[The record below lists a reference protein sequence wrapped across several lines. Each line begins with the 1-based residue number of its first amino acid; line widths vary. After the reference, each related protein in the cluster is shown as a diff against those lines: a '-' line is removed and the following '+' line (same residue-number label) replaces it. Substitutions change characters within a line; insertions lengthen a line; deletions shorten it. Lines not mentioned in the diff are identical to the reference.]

1 MILGLILT
9 TWWYV
14 APCYET
20 DPYSF
25 RDQNISDS
33 REVLNR
39 EVNRA
44 LDDIARNWSGKRDHY
59 RVAAA
64 VYWKLGGIYWV
75 DKLERWA
82 MNSPEVEKL
91 PTTRYRSIYRG
102 MPFWVTRAAFVFG
115 VGDSIK
121 INGTL
126 IGTDKIGH
134 FFSQGR
140 KFFKR
145 YLRYGSETRAAKRS
159 AATERGI
166 FGRATTGS
174 YSNADLVANYEGYR
188 FYRSLLED
196 DIVPGKQAIL
206 RWEGDRLVMQRA
218 FDWADHVNAFWDE
231 ALNPN
236 AYDRPLKWRMRARL
250 KAMCEDQDKD
260 ICSLFDNPDYRVLF
274 AKYQHIGLV
283 DTSDMLVPNICGH
296 SEQHHLESTA
306 GRISSN

>member
-134 FFSQGR
+134 FFPKDVSSLSGTCAMGLKHVPPSDLLPPNGEFSVERQPVAIQ
-140 KFFKR
+140 
-145 YLRYGSETRAAKRS
+145 TRTWSPIMK
-159 AATERGI
+159 ATVSIGPYWKTILSRVNRPFCAGKVI
-166 FGRATTGS
+166 VWSCNGPLIGQTTSMPFGT
-174 YSNADLVANYEGYR
+174 
-188 FYRSLLED
+188 
-196 DIVPGKQAIL
+196 
-206 RWEGDRLVMQRA
+206 
-218 FDWADHVNAFWDE
+218 
-231 ALNPN
+231 
-236 AYDRPLKWRMRARL
+236 RP
-250 KAMCEDQDKD
+250 
-260 ICSLFDNPDYRVLF
+260 
-274 AKYQHIGLV
+274 
-283 DTSDMLVPNICGH
+283 
-296 SEQHHLESTA
+296 
-306 GRISSN
+306 